1 MRGCPKTMQWVAVRC
16 RVLLC
21 VAVIAVCECVAL
33 RRRVCLEIVSCNR
46 LQRVVKYC
54 SALSVLQ
61 GCMCAVLQGCMCA
74 RVALSTTL
82 RVAKC
87 GRVLQSVAECCG
99 ESVT

>member
-61 GCMCAVLQGCMCA
+61 GCMCA

-87 GRVLQSVAECCG
+87 GRVLQSVAECCS